1 VNPKQGILKLVGNQE
16 IHVKKA
22 DLAQG
27 TLFVEIPTALLESDN
42 TKINIEVR
50 QGNKVIETVT
60 TNFLGPRAFN

>member
-1 VNPKQGILKLVGNQE
+1 
-16 IHVKKA
+16 
-22 DLAQG
+22 
-27 TLFVEIPTALLESDN
+27 LFVEIPAALLESDN